1 LWIETKIV
9 VGDSFFF
16 SCLSHPASS
25 GAGITLIKTLFLLLG
40 VGEAEKKQSANTVV
54 ERGNHSLQEIGLN
67 MR

>member
-40 VGEAEKKQSANTVV
+40 VGEAEKSN
-54 ERGNHSLQEIGLN
+54 LQTLLWREEITAYKRLD
-67 MR
+67 

>member
-25 GAGITLIKTLFLLLG
+25 GAGITLIKTLLLLLG
-40 VGEAEKKQSANTVV
+40 VGEAEKSNLRTLLWR
-54 ERGNHSLQEIGLN
+54 EEITAYKRLD
-67 MR
+67 